1 MLPHATSGPDL
12 TPLTAAL
19 AAYAPAADLPALV
32 QAVATARRT
41 TDLLQATLSAAR
53 HAWDTAHADLLAT
66 VAAARAAQAQAE
78 TTLRTA
84 GLVAYAAGGSKRP
97 HPAVGV
103 RVTLQPQYDAAAL
116 TAWART
122 QMPALLQLDT
132 ARVAI
137 VARHLPLPG
146 VQLIP
151 TPQATIGS
159 DLTRW
164 TAP

>member
-1 MLPHATSGPDL
+1 MSPHTPGPDR

-41 TDLLQATLSAAR
+41 TGLLQATLSAAR
-53 HAWDTAHADLLAT
+53 RAWESAHADLLAT
-66 VAAARAAQAQAE
+66 VAAARTAQEQAE
-78 TTLRTA
+78 TVLRTA
-84 GLVAYAAGGSKRP
+84 VLAAYAAGGSKRP

-103 RVTLQPQYDAAAL
+103 RVTLTVHYDEAAL

-122 QMPALLQLDT
+122 QMPALLKLDP
-132 ARVAI
+132 AQVALT
-137 VARHLPLPG
+137 ARHLTLPG

-151 TPQATIGS
+151 TPQATIGG

-164 TAP
+164 TTP

>member
-1 MLPHATSGPDL
+1 MSPHTPGPDR
-12 TPLTAAL
+12 TPLTTARAAL
-19 AAYAPAADLPALV
+19 TPSADLPALV

-41 TDLLQATLSAAR
+41 AATLQATLSATR
-53 HAWDTAHADLLAT
+53 SAWDTANADLLAT
-66 VAAARAAQAQAE
+66 VAAARADQEQAE
-78 TTLRTA
+78 TDLRTA
-84 GLVAYAAGGSKRP
+84 GLAAYAAGGSKRP

-103 RVTLQPQYDAAAL
+103 RVTLQPQYDEAAL

-132 ARVAI
+132 AQVAV
-137 VARHLPLPG
+137 VARRLTLPG

-151 TPQATIGS
+151 TPQATIGG

-164 TAP
+164 TTP

>member
-1 MLPHATSGPDL
+1 MSLHTTPTPRTTTRTAL
-12 TPLTAAL
+12 TP
-19 AAYAPAADLPALV
+19 PPDLPALV

-41 TDLLQATLSAAR
+41 AAALQATLSAAHR
-53 HAWDTAHADLLAT
+53 DWETAHADLLAT
-66 VAAARAAQAQAE
+66 VAATRTAQEQAE
-78 TTLRTA
+78 TALRTA
-84 GLVAYAAGGSKRP
+84 TLAAYAATGSKRP
-97 HPAVGV
+97 HPALGV
-103 RVTLQPQYDAAAL
+103 RVTLTAQYDEAHL

-122 QMPALLQLDT
+122 QMPALLRLD
-132 ARVAI
+132 AQSVLN
-137 VARHLPLPG
+137 VARHLDLPG

>member
-1 MLPHATSGPDL
+1 MSPTPTPRPDR

-41 TDLLQATLSAAR
+41 TGLLQATLSAAR
-53 HAWDTAHADLLAT
+53 RAWDTAHADLLAT
-66 VAAARAAQAQAE
+66 VAAARTAQEQAE

-84 GLVAYAAGGSKRP
+84 GLAAYAAGAGKRP

-103 RVTLQPQYDAAAL
+103 RVTLTAQYDAAAL
-116 TAWART
+116 TAWARL
-122 QMPALLQLDT
+122 QMPALLRLDT
-132 ARVAI
+132 ANI
-137 VARHLPLPG
+137 IPVARRLDLPG